1 MTKRNIF
8 LAVVNKHT
16 MDTFAK
22 RQALNENLAGFEKPT
37 MTTMDILS
45 SIKMLKEQY
54 NNEQDSDS
62 RNIIK
67 SLDALA
73 KSESFLTVKAIQ
85 SLQASP
91 LLQQKLGNSWQG
103 VMALSS
109 LLRQRQS
116 ENVANKALDGMLVAT
131 KLDEQLGARTLAAI
145 QETKLTS

>member
-1 MTKRNIF
+1 
-8 LAVVNKHT
+8 

-85 SLQASP
+85 KSAGQSTASTEVGQQLAGRDGAQLAASP
-91 LLQQKLGNSWQG
+91 APERERCQQGP
-103 VMALSS
+103 
-109 LLRQRQS
+109 
-116 ENVANKALDGMLVAT
+116 
-131 KLDEQLGARTLAAI
+131 
-145 QETKLTS
+145 